1 MTRTRRPLVAIL
13 DSRMEFLDALREALE
28 TDGYGAVTARLAEIQ
43 DGTLDLVAFI
53 DEHDPALIVYDL
65 PRPIERHWNFLRLLR
80 ETDSLKARTWI
91 LTTTDKH
98 ALDAA
103 VGSSAVIDTIF
114 GQPYV
119 VADVVAAV
127 RSALDGASP
136 ETPSLHP

>member
-13 DSRMEFLDALREALE
+13 DSRMEFLDALREALVA
-28 TDGYGAVTARLAEIQ
+28 DGYEAVTALLAEIQ

-53 DEHDPALIVYDL
+53 DQHDPALIVYDL
-65 PRPIERHWNFLRLLR
+65 PRPVERHWNFLRLLR
-80 ETDSLKARTWI
+80 ETDSLKARLWI

-119 VADVVAAV
+119 VADVVDAV
-127 RSALDGASP
+127 RAALDGASP
-136 ETPSLHP
+136 RTSNLHS

>member
-1 MTRTRRPLVAIL
+1 MTRPLVAIL
-13 DSRMEFLDALREALE
+13 DSRMEFLGALREALVA
-28 TDGYGAVTARLAEIQ
+28 DGHGVVAARLAEIQ

-53 DEHDPALIVYDL
+53 DQHDPALIVYDL
-65 PRPIERHWNFLRLLR
+65 PRPVERHWNFLRLLR
-80 ETDSLKARTWI
+80 ETDSLKSRRWI
-91 LTTTDKH
+91 LTTTDKN

-127 RSALDGASP
+127 RAALDGASP
-136 ETPSLHP
+136 RTLNLHP